1 MRSLLGLAVIAALVA
16 CAARPAK
23 ENPVPV
29 AAAPAAAQSAAAP
42 AAAAQGAA
50 GPAAPAAQP
59 DPGPAAAPPAAAA
72 APAARAA
79 IGDCG
84 LDLSAG
90 DRSVR
95 PGDDF
100 FAFAN
105 GGWYGRFVIPPDH
118 SSYGPFNA
126 LEELSTQRVR
136 ALIEDAAAAHPAA
149 GTPAQQ
155 IGDYYASFMDEQQI
169 EAGGLA
175 PAQADLKRIADA
187 TTREAVAR
195 LFAQPGFASLFDL
208 DLPADLRNPNRY
220 AVVISESSLGLP
232 DRDYYLKDDPQLRAL
247 REKYVA
253 YVATILGLGGSAD
266 AAARARDIMAFETAA
281 AKVQWPIEKRRDVEA
296 TYNPRT
302 RPQVLGYAPGFPWAA
317 FLESAGLGSRQDL
330 VLAELSA
337 IRDLAQLFSRTPV
350 ATLQAWLTFQ
360 YLSVHASYLPQRFDA
375 AHFAFYGQTLRGQPQ
390 QRERWKRAVD
400 DVDAALGE
408 PVGRLYVARYFP
420 PESKVKMLALVG
432 DLLAALNQRIDGLD
446 WMTTATKSRA
456 HEKLATFTLK
466 IGYPDEWKD
475 YSALVIRRD
484 DLLGNVRRAGEWHW
498 NYQVA
503 RLDKPVDRAEW
514 QMNPQDINAYYNPSN
529 NEIVFPAAIL
539 QPPFF
544 DPNADAAVNFGA
556 IGAVIGHE
564 IGHGFDD
571 QGRKFGPDGGLE
583 DWWTPQDARVF
594 SARTA
599 RLIHEYSAF
608 EALPGLKV
616 NGANTVGENIGDL
629 GGLNM
634 AYEAYRLSLHG
645 APAPVIDGL
654 TGAQRF
660 FLAYAQ
666 VWRAKYRDGAL
677 RELVMSDVHSP
688 DRFRVN
694 GPLPNIDAWYEAFD
708 VQPGDK
714 LYIKPDDRVRI
725 W

>member
-1 MRSLLGLAVIAALVA
+1 MRPLLGLAVIATLAA
-16 CAARPAK
+16 CTAKPVK
-23 ENPVPV
+23 ENPV
-29 AAAPAAAQSAAAP
+29 S
-42 AAAAQGAA
+42 
-50 GPAAPAAQP
+50 
-59 DPGPAAAPPAAAA
+59 AAAPPAAAPAQPQA
-72 APAARAA
+72 AADPPAATALLAARAA
-79 IGDCG
+79 IGNCG
-84 LDLSAG
+84 LDLAAG

-100 FAFAN
+100 FAYAN
-105 GGWYGRFVIPPDH
+105 GGWYGSFTIPADH

-126 LEELSTQRVR
+126 LEELSTERVR
-136 ALIEDAAAAHPAA
+136 ALIEAAADAHPAA
-149 GTPAQQ
+149 GTPGQQ
-155 IGDYYASFMDEQQI
+155 IGDYYASFMDSQTI
-169 EAGGLA
+169 EANGLA
-175 PAQADLKRIADA
+175 PARADLERIAAA
-187 TTREAVAR
+187 TTREELAR
-195 LFAQPGFASLFDL
+195 LFALPGFASLFDI
-208 DLPADLRNPNRY
+208 DLPADLRNPDRY

-247 REKYVA
+247 REQYLA
-253 YVATILGLGGSAD
+253 YIAEILTLGGSAD
-266 AAARARDIMAFETAA
+266 AGAKARDIMAFETAA
-281 AKVQWPIEKRRDVEA
+281 ARVQWPIEKRRDVEA

-302 RPQVLGYAPGFPWAA
+302 RQQLLGLAPGFPWAA
-317 FLESAGLGSRQDL
+317 FLESAQLGSRQDL
-330 VLAELSA
+330 VLAELGA
-337 IRDLAQLFSRTPV
+337 IRDLAQLFSHTPV
-350 ATLQAWLTFQ
+350 TTLQAWLTFQ
-360 YLSVHASYLPQRFDA
+360 YLSGHAPYLPQRFDA
-375 AHFAFYGQTLRGQPQ
+375 AHFAFYGRALRGQPQ

-432 DLLAALNQRIDGLD
+432 DLLAALNERIDELD

-484 DLLGNVRRAGEWHW
+484 DLLGNVRRAAEWHW
-498 NYQVA
+498 SYQLA
-503 RLDKPVDRAEW
+503 RLDRPVDRAEW

-583 DWWTPQDARVF
+583 DWWTAQDARVF
-594 SARTA
+594 TARTA

-634 AYEAYRLSLHG
+634 AYEAYRLSLRG
-645 APAPVIDGL
+645 APAPVIDDL
-654 TGAQRF
+654 SGAQRF

-666 VWRAKYRDGAL
+666 VWRSKYRDGAL

-694 GPLPNIDAWYEAFD
+694 GPLPNIDAWYQAFD
-708 VQPGDK
+708 VQPDDR
-714 LYIKPDDRVRI
+714 LYIKPEDRVRI

>member
-1 MRSLLGLAVIAALVA
+1 MRSLLGVAALAALAA
-16 CAARPAK
+16 CAAKPAK

-29 AAAPAAAQSAAAP
+29 AAAPAAAP
-42 AAAAQGAA
+42 AAAVLAPGADQA
-50 GPAAPAAQP
+50 GLARPPAVAAQS
-59 DPGPAAAPPAAAA
+59 APRP
-72 APAARAA
+72 A

-100 FAFAN
+100 FAYAN
-105 GGWYGRFVIPPDH
+105 GAWYGSFVIPADH
-118 SSYGPFNA
+118 SSYGPFNT

-136 ALIEDAAAAHPAA
+136 AIIEAAAAVHPAA
-149 GTPAQQ
+149 GTPEQQ
-155 IGDYYASFMDEQQI
+155 IGDYYASFMDEQSI
-169 EAGGLA
+169 EANGLA
-175 PAQADLKRIADA
+175 PAQADLKRIAAA
-187 TTREAVAR
+187 TTREALAR
-195 LFAQPGFASLFDL
+195 LFALPGFASLFDI
-208 DLPADLRNPNRY
+208 DLPPDFRNPDRY
-220 AVVISESSLGLP
+220 AVLISESNLGLP

-253 YVATILGLGGSAD
+253 YIAQILQLGGSAD
-266 AAARARDIMAFETAA
+266 ATARAHDIMAFETEA
-281 AKVQWPIEKRRDVEA
+281 AKVQWPIERRRDVDA

-302 RPQVLGYAPGFPWAA
+302 REQLLSLAPGFPWAA
-317 FLESAGLGSRQDL
+317 FLESAQLGSRQDL
-330 VLAELSA
+330 VLAELTA

-350 ATLQAWLTFQ
+350 TTLQAWLTFQ
-360 YLSVHASYLPQRFDA
+360 YLSGHAPYLPRRFDSA
-375 AHFAFYGQTLRGQPQ
+375 QFAFYGQALRGQPE

-400 DVDAALGE
+400 EVNAALGE
-408 PVGRLYVARYFP
+408 PVGRLYVAQYFP
-420 PESKVKMLALVG
+420 PESKAKMLSLVG
-432 DLLAALNQRIDGLD
+432 DLLAALNERIDELD
-446 WMTTATKSRA
+446 WMTTETRSRA

-484 DLLGNVRRAGEWHW
+484 DLLGNVRRAAEWHW

-556 IGAVIGHE
+556 IGAVIGH
-564 IGHGFDD
+564 GFDD
-571 QGRKFGPDGGLE
+571 QGRKFGPEGGLE
-583 DWWTPQDARVF
+583 DWWTPADEQVF

-599 RLIHEYSAF
+599 RLIQEYSRF

-654 TGAQRF
+654 TGVQRF

-666 VWRAKYRDGAL
+666 VWRSKYRDGAL
-677 RELVMSDVHSP
+677 RELVLSDVHSP

-694 GPLPNIDAWYEAFD
+694 GPLPNIDAWYEAFN

-714 LYIKPDDRVRI
+714 LYIKPEDRVRI

>member
-1 MRSLLGLAVIAALVA
+1 MRPLLGLAVIATLAA
-16 CAARPAK
+16 CTAKPVK
-23 ENPVPV
+23 ENPVSV
-29 AAAPAAAQSAAAP
+29 
-42 AAAAQGAA
+42 
-50 GPAAPAAQP
+50 
-59 DPGPAAAPPAAAA
+59 AAPPAAAHAQPEA
-72 APAARAA
+72 AADPPAATAVPAARAA
-79 IGDCG
+79 IGNCG
-84 LDLSAG
+84 LDLAAG

-100 FAFAN
+100 FAYAN
-105 GGWYGRFVIPPDH
+105 GGWYGSFTIPADH

-126 LEELSTQRVR
+126 LEELSTERVR
-136 ALIEDAAAAHPAA
+136 ALIEAAADAQPAA
-149 GTPAQQ
+149 GTPGQQ
-155 IGDYYASFMDEQQI
+155 IGDYYASFMDSPTI
-169 EAGGLA
+169 EANGLA
-175 PAQADLKRIADA
+175 PARADLERIAAA
-187 TTREAVAR
+187 TTREELAR
-195 LFAQPGFASLFDL
+195 LFALPGFASLFDI
-208 DLPADLRNPNRY
+208 DLPADLRNPDRY

-232 DRDYYLKDDPQLRAL
+232 DRDYYLKDDPQLHAL
-247 REKYVA
+247 REQYLA
-253 YVATILGLGGSAD
+253 YIAEILTLGGSAD
-266 AAARARDIMAFETAA
+266 AGARARDIMAFETAA
-281 AKVQWPIEKRRDVEA
+281 ARVQWPIEKRRDVEA

-302 RPQVLGYAPGFPWAA
+302 RQQLLGLAPGFPWAA
-317 FLESAGLGSRQDL
+317 FLESAQLGSRQDL
-330 VLAELSA
+330 VLAELGA
-337 IRDLAQLFSRTPV
+337 IRDLAQLFSHTPV
-350 ATLQAWLTFQ
+350 TTLQAWLSFQ
-360 YLSVHASYLPQRFDA
+360 YLSGHAPYLPQRFDT
-375 AHFAFYGQTLRGQPQ
+375 AHFAFYGRALRGQPQ

-432 DLLAALNQRIDGLD
+432 DLLAALNERIDELD

-484 DLLGNVRRAGEWHW
+484 DLLGNVRRAAEWHW

-571 QGRKFGPDGGLE
+571 QGRKFGPDGALK
-583 DWWTPQDARVF
+583 DWWTTQDAAAF
-594 SARTA
+594 SERTA
-599 RLIHEYSAF
+599 RLIKQYSAF
-608 EALPGLKV
+608 EALPGLHV

-634 AYEAYRLSLHG
+634 AHEAYLLSLKG
-645 APAPVIDGL
+645 QPAPRVGGL
-654 TGAQRF
+654 SGDQRF

-666 VWRAKYRDGAL
+666 VWREKYRDGSL

-688 DRFRVN
+688 AQFRVN
-694 GPLPNIDAWYEAFD
+694 GPLPNIDAWYTAFS

-714 LYIKPDDRVRI
+714 LYLKPAERIRI